1 MFGNVD
7 SNKFVDLI
15 KLAKEQCGIDF
26 VLEEKQL
33 KCMEMVVKDR
43 TVLEFFLQ
51 DMESIYFTSRTVGP
65 LPMSI
70 NAVLDLRTPVLL
82 CL

>member
-1 MFGNVD
+1 MA

-26 VLEEKQL
+26 DLKEKQL

-51 DMESIYFTSRTVGP
+51 DMESLIYTLQVP
-65 LPMSI
+65 
-70 NAVLDLRTPVLL
+70 AVLDHYQ
-82 CL
+82 CQ

>member
-1 MFGNVD
+1 MICYCYIYMTRFRNKIFGASFRSVTPP
-7 SNKFVDLI
+7 NKFVDLI

-26 VLEEKQL
+26 DLKEKQL

-51 DMESIYFTSRTVGP
+51 DMES
-65 LPMSI
+65 L
-70 NAVLDLRTPVLL
+70 
-82 CL
+82 